1 MNDIYSL
8 LGLNEDALNNFHLQ
22 ANTVADH
29 QIERVVNAN
38 MRQLKA
44 IEDRML
50 TDCSSKFTLKSVD
63 EVLEKV
69 KRCSL
74 VSDHTTEEWSSYELR
89 IISYY
94 LMKLQGDDRSHD
106 YGLYLLDKNWKYLF
120 LNGLVFYV
128 LNGWNLMRQDYR
140 ENVCHLIVKKLSA
153 YSENNKKYLLLK
165 NHANFFE
172 ENGPLRMATLIK
184 TKDIRLID
192 APSIIGYKSS
202 SFSMSYFSD
211 VIVNYLN
218 GSHFDNAE
226 RFDEI
231 FSKHNLDRTKKL
243 VFANLV
249 ETADKAG
256 DPFEQNQLSKYAHR
270 NLGDISKSVTWTPFT
285 GATNSDISK
294 LRYAKDLVNM
304 WYVRKVIEVFFE
316 VCVQDAARKRFWLKY
331 ATEGYIKDFRIA
343 GSTLVR
349 QRMQNDERISTLFTR
364 FFINTNSK
372 TSQTA
377 ALILFIKNM
386 VLVEFS
392 DTGALYAYENTNEVI
407 DFIRKGRSYI
417 GSVSDLKLTYLS
429 SLVDE
434 SSYYSTYYRTEGRM
448 RHQGEWQNRLNR
460 WMFRKCLT
468 SDDTSS
474 DDDPDD
480 KVFIPQPLPAQSPSP
495 GFKDDNEEVIIVC
508 RPNKSNTSFQRE
520 SSQLGIQ
527 FSSNDFE
534 TNIRIGFAS
543 KWILDKFRIVGN
555 AQGFYIQVKNKFY
568 HVKNLDE
575 DESSQGSVWIKS
587 PKDGWYNT
595 VHFDSGN
602 VTIIG
607 YFKID
612 GNRLLYKLEENQ
624 TSYKTI
630 DL

>member
-1 MNDIYSL
+1 MSDIYSL

-29 QIERVVNAN
+29 QTEKVVNAN

-74 VSDHTTEEWSSYELR
+74 TSDHTIEEWSSYELR
-89 IISYY
+89 IVSYY
-94 LMKLQGDDRSHD
+94 LMKLQGDDRAHD
-106 YGLYLLDKNWKYLF
+106 YGLTLLDSNWKNLF
-120 LNGLVFYV
+120 FNGLIFYV

-140 ENVCHLIVKKLSA
+140 ENVCKLIVKKLSA
-153 YSENNKKYLLLK
+153 YKETNNKYVLLK

-184 TKDIRLID
+184 AKNLKLTE
-192 APSIIGYKSS
+192 APKLIGYKSS
-202 SFSMSYFSD
+202 AFSLSYFSD
-211 VIVNYLN
+211 VVVNYLN

-231 FSKHNLDRTKKL
+231 FSRHNLDRTNKL

-249 ETADKAG
+249 ETADKGG

-270 NLGDISKSVTWTPFT
+270 NLGDISKAVTWTPFT
-285 GATNSDISK
+285 GATSSDISK

-316 VCVQDAARKRFWLKY
+316 VCVQDVARKRFWLKY

-349 QRMQNDERISTLFTR
+349 QRMQNDERISNLFSR

-377 ALILFIKNM
+377 ALILFIKNK

-392 DTGALYAYENTNEVI
+392 DTGALYAYDNKNDVL
-407 DFIRKGRSYI
+407 DFIKKGKTYI
-417 GSVSDLKLTYLS
+417 GSVSDLKLTYFS

-434 SSYYSTYYRTEGRM
+434 SSYYSTYYREEGRM

-460 WMFRKCLT
+460 WMYRICLQA
-468 SDDTSS
+468 DDSLS
-474 DDDPDD
+474 NDSLDD
-480 KVFIPQPLPAQSPSP
+480 KVFTPQPLPAQSPSP
-495 GFKDDNEEVIIVC
+495 GFKEDNDEVTIVS

-520 SSQLGIQ
+520 SSQIGIQ

-534 TNIRIGFAS
+534 TNIRINFAS
-543 KWILDKFRIVGN
+543 KWIFDKFRIVGN
-555 AQGFYIQVKNKFY
+555 AQGFYIQVRNKFY
-568 HVKNLDE
+568 HVKDLDE
-575 DESSQGSVWIKS
+575 DESPQGSIWIKS
-587 PKDGWYNT
+587 PKDGWYNA
-595 VHFDSGN
+595 VHFDDGDVTVIGCVKINGN
-602 VTIIG
+602 
-607 YFKID
+607 K
-612 GNRLLYKLEENQ
+612 LLYKLEDDQ
-624 TSYKTI
+624 ASYKSI
-630 DL
+630 SL

>member
-1 MNDIYSL
+1 MSDIYSL

-29 QIERVVNAN
+29 QTEKVVNAN

-74 VSDHTTEEWSSYELR
+74 ASDHTIEEWSSYELR
-89 IISYY
+89 IVSYY
-94 LMKLQGDDRSHD
+94 LMKLQGDDRAHD
-106 YGLYLLDKNWKYLF
+106 YGLALLDNNWKNLF
-120 LNGLVFYV
+120 FNGLIFYV

-140 ENVCHLIVKKLSA
+140 ENVCKLIVKKLSA
-153 YSENNKKYLLLK
+153 YKETNNKYLLLK

-184 TKDIRLID
+184 AKNLKLTE
-192 APSIIGYKSS
+192 APKLIGYKLSA
-202 SFSMSYFSD
+202 FSLSYFSD
-211 VIVNYLN
+211 VVVNYLN

-231 FSKHNLDRTKKL
+231 FSRHNLDRTKKL

-249 ETADKAG
+249 KSADKG
-256 DPFEQNQLSKYAHR
+256 GNPFEQNQLSKYAHS
-270 NLGDISKSVTWTPFT
+270 NLGDISKAVTWTPFT
-285 GATNSDISK
+285 GATSSDISK

-349 QRMQNDERISTLFTR
+349 QRMQNDERISNLFSR

-377 ALILFIKNM
+377 ALILFIKNK

-392 DTGALYAYENTNEVI
+392 DTGALYAYDNKNDVL
-407 DFIRKGRSYI
+407 DFIKKGKSYI
-417 GSVSDLKLTYLS
+417 GSVSDLKLTYFS

-434 SSYYSTYYRTEGRM
+434 SSYYITYYREEGRM

-460 WMFRKCLT
+460 WMYRICLKA
-468 SDDTSS
+468 DDSS
-474 DDDPDD
+474 SNDSLDD
-480 KVFIPQPLPAQSPSP
+480 KVFTPQPLPAQSPSP
-495 GFKDDNEEVIIVC
+495 GFKEDNDEVIIVS

-520 SSQLGIQ
+520 SSQIGIQ

-534 TNIRIGFAS
+534 TNIRINFAS
-543 KWILDKFRIVGN
+543 KWIFDKFRIVGN

-568 HVKNLDE
+568 HVKDLDE
-575 DESSQGSVWIKS
+575 DESPQGSIWIKS
-587 PKDGWYNT
+587 PKDGWYNA
-595 VHFDSGN
+595 VHFDDGD
-602 VTIIG
+602 VTVIG
-607 YFKID
+607 YVKID
-612 GNRLLYKLEENQ
+612 GNKLLYKLEDDQ